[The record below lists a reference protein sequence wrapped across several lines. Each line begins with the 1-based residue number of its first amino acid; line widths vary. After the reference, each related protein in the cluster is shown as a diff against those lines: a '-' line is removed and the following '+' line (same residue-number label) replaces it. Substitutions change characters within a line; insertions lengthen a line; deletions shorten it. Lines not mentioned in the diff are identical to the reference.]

1 MSRIA
6 LLEKHH
12 KSMKYFLIIIEAF
25 LLSWS
30 PYVAVSFLKILGEND
45 YNYCVHCI
53 CQNVVFSQPLLY
65 AIVSGWFQRRIIRA
79 IKVTRPSQV
88 EVMNV
93 YNSK

>member
-1 MSRIA
+1 
-6 LLEKHH
+6 
-12 KSMKYFLIIIEAF
+12 MKYFLIIIEAF

-45 YNYCVHCI
+45 YNYCVHCVY
-53 CQNVVFSQPLLY
+53 QNVVFSQPLLY